1 MLENFDQSRLVQVLR
16 NDVDAR
22 LAELIGLCML
32 LEGERKADHMFPM
45 MQSVERWQKKRLFH
59 TYSDFHDNPRYRKA
73 TDFFIS
79 ELYAP
84 ENLARRNSDLE
95 KMIPFMHKWL
105 PEHALRTVRLALKS
119 QLMAYYLDLQVAS
132 ELIRMDITPETLD
145 QKTYWQAYQLNHD
158 RQMRVLQVELIHAAG
173 AALEGLVHRSSIYL
187 TLKMARV
194 PARFLGLGEIQ
205 GFLERGFKAFRSM
218 KGAEDF
224 LAAVYDREL
233 AVIDEQLSFDL

>member
-1 MLENFDQSRLVQVLR
+1 MLENIDLSRLLQVLR
-16 NDVDAR
+16 NEVDAR
-22 LAELIGLCML
+22 LAELIGLCMT
-32 LEGERKADHMFPM
+32 LEEERKAESVFEM
-45 MQSVERWQKKRLFH
+45 MQAVEQLQKQRLFH
-59 TYSDFHDNPRYRKA
+59 TYRDFHENRRYRLA

-119 QLMAYYLDLQVAS
+119 QLMAYYLDLQVAH
-132 ELIRMDITPETLD
+132 ELIRSGVEPDLLNQDI
-145 QKTYWQAYQLNHD
+145 YWQAYQVNHD
-158 RQMRVLQVELIHAAG
+158 RDMRELQIDLIHNAG
-173 AALEGLVHRSSIYL
+173 KALEGLVHRSSIYL

-218 KGAEDF
+218 KGADEF
-224 LAAVYDREL
+224 LSAVRAREL
-233 AVIDEQLSFDL
+233 AVIDQRLSA